1 MFKTVKYISAEEFD
15 PLNILL
21 DSALRQLKDSIN
33 EFIYPVDLRHSAS
46 NDVWKIRYKEID
58 KINADIMNAIC
69 GKSGVYA
76 ILSAR
81 PNKGWVLQY
90 IGQAK
95 SSVSKQRIRSH
106 LVWRNKNT
114 KSGRFTGSKFDE
126 VQQALRT
133 GNDIA
138 LSFIEISP
146 GSLRHYVEEMLIDK
160 MQPAWNLNGTTAQR
174 QSANRM
180 HCSW

>member
-1 MFKTVKYISAEEFD
+1 MFKTIKYISREEFD
-15 PLNILL
+15 PLITLL
-21 DSALRQLKDSIN
+21 DSALQQLKGSIN
-33 EFIYPVDLRHSAS
+33 EFTYPDDLKRS
-46 NDVWKIRYKEID
+46 NNKDMWKFRYKEID
-58 KINADIMNAIC
+58 NMNVDIMSAIS

-76 ILSAR
+76 ILSAQ
-81 PNKGWVLQY
+81 PNERWVLQY

-106 LVWRNKNT
+106 LVWRNKDT

-126 VQQALRT
+126 VQQALRA

-146 GSLRHYVEEMLIDK
+146 ASLRHYVEEMLIDK

-174 QSANRM
+174 QRVNRM